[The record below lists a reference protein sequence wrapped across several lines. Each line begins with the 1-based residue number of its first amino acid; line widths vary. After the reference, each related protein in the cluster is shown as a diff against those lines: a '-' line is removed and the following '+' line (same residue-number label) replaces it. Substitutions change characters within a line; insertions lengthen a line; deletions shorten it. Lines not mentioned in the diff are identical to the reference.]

1 MLDIKAIL
9 KANGIEGEAVSTI
22 ADAIKLEIPKDFVA
36 KTQYNKKIA
45 AIEDLNVTIADLQ
58 AKAEIQNTDEYKTKY
73 EALETEFN
81 DFKQNIETEKVNST
95 KTDLLRK
102 KLQTEGVNEKVIK
115 LLEKEFDLN
124 TLEVENDDI
133 KDWDNL
139 INPVKEN
146 YSDFFKVTET
156 IQGNPPNTPPPTL
169 PVVGMLTREQINNM
183 SASEINANWETVS
196 KSLGNLK

>member
-9 KANGIEGEAVSTI
+9 KANGIEGEAVDAI
-22 ADAIKLEIPKDFVA
+22 ADTIKAEIPKDFVA

>member
-9 KANGIEGEAVSTI
+9 KANGIEGEAVDAI
-22 ADAIKLEIPKDFVA
+22 ADTIKAEIPKDFVA

-45 AIEDLNVTIADLQ
+45 AIEDLNATVADLQ

-156 IQGNPPNTPPPTL
+156 IQGNPPNTPPTPGKL
-169 PVVGMLTREQINNM
+169 PEGDAFLSGFN
-183 SASEINANWETVS
+183 SF
-196 KSLGNLK
+196 